1 MCGKLNSPVA
11 STPGPLL
18 KLHMSNLRMMTV
30 LYAEAKSYKIIFDF
44 VSWLKSF
51 YPMVTKLG

>member
-1 MCGKLNSPVA
+1 MA